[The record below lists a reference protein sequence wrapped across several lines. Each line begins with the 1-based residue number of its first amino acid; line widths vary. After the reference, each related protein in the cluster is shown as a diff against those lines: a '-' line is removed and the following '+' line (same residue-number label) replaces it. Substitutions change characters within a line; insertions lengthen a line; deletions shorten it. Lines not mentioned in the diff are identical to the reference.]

1 MKWTYSIEQ
10 KVKAASSLAIV
21 FLLVLA
27 TNLLDRNHFSELQE
41 SFSSVYKDRLLVENY
56 IFKLSGLV
64 HQKHMLLH
72 FSAGNKM
79 SSKDQLKINQKIDAL
94 LVEYEKTKYTA
105 KETRLFQ
112 EFKTELLDVRELESQ
127 FQTDSTPITLRSEI
141 EKKHLQLITLLEG
154 LSNIQM
160 EEGERLINQSNSVIN
175 TSHSISRIE
184 IIILI
189 IIGFFAQALVLA
201 SKTLKPKKPQNFN
214 LN

>member
-72 FSAGNKM
+72 SSEENIM
-79 SSKDQLKINQKIDAL
+79 SSNDQLKINQKIDAL

-112 EFKTELLDVRELESQ
+112 EFKTKLLDVRELESQ
-127 FQTDSTPITLRSEI
+127 FQKDSNSITLRGEI

-160 EEGERLINQSNSVIN
+160 EEGERLINQSNDVIK

-189 IIGFFAQALVLA
+189 CMGIFAQALILA

>member
-10 KVKAASSLAIV
+10 KIKAALSLGIV
-21 FLLVLA
+21 FVLVMA
-27 TNLLDRNHFSELQE
+27 TNLIDRNHFSELQE

-56 IFKLSGLV
+56 IFKLSGFI

-72 FSAGNKM
+72 TSAANKM
-79 SSKDQLKINQKIDAL
+79 SSKDQQKINQAIDTL
-94 LVEYEKTKYTA
+94 LIDYEKTKYTA
-105 KETRLFQ
+105 KETRLFD
-112 EFKTELLDVRELESQ
+112 EFKTELLDVRELEER
-127 FQTDSTPITLRSEI
+127 FQTDSTSTELRSEI
-141 EKKHLQLITLLEG
+141 EKKHLQLIALLEG

-160 EEGERLINQSNSVIN
+160 EEGGKLINQSIGVIN

-189 IIGFFAQALVLA
+189 CIGLFAQALVLA
-201 SKTLKPKKPQNFN
+201 SKSLKPKKPQNFN